1 MIIPFSPI
9 IGKVSLLVSPL
20 LPLNH
25 IFRVQSCMYTV
36 LYMSVR
42 LCMYVC
48 IMHYTFILTFLLYYI
63 HIFGTNILTSCLQ
76 ESNEAL
82 LVDFQRNL
90 LQREREL
97 KEIRSMGTRGAQVR
111 VCCY

>member
-1 MIIPFSPI
+1 
-9 IGKVSLLVSPL
+9 
-20 LPLNH
+20 
-25 IFRVQSCMYTV
+25 
-36 LYMSVR
+36 MSVC

-76 ESNEAL
+76 ESNKAL
-82 LVDFQRNL
+82 LADFQRNL

-97 KEIRSMGTRGAQVR
+97 EEIRSMDIGGAQVR